1 MIGMIIG
8 RDDTWFL
15 AFFSKGGL
23 WNGWH
28 LFVRVLDLKCLVLLH
43 GLRVGRLGRGYMG
56 NCIFLGGR
64 SGME

>member
-1 MIGMIIG
+1 MVFGVFFQGGVME
-8 RDDTWFL
+8 WV
-15 AFFSKGGL
+15 AFVCEG
-23 WNGWH
+23 
-28 LFVRVLDLKCLVLLH
+28 VLDLKCLVLLH